1 VTKSEPSEKAISS
14 DAQPTQVITELRRN
28 YTSKLEEVSFDGK
41 RIYILFVKKYFD
53 CF

>member
-1 VTKSEPSEKAISS
+1 VTKSEPSDKAIGG

-41 RIYILFVKKYFD
+41 RICIVYVKLYI
-53 CF
+53 